1 MSAKGSRPVMIFAGI
16 WFAVAIVAGAT
27 NHVTLLKPPW
37 LQVVLAALTLLL
49 ILLGFVWGALH
60 DWIATVDL
68 GALIGLHLIR
78 FVAGVGFLVAG
89 RAGTLPPG
97 FAFPAGWGD
106 IGVALIAGLLLLS
119 GGVKNERDRKVNLF
133 WNTLGLADL
142 LFVVA
147 TAARF
152 ALADAHSMHRMLHL
166 PFSIL
171 PTFVVPILL
180 ASHFWIFRRLSTPV
194 AEK

>member
-27 NHVTLLKPPW
+27 NHVTLLRPPW
-37 LQVVLAALTLLL
+37 LQVMLAALTIVL
-49 ILLGFVWGALH
+49 IMLGFVWGALH
-60 DWIATVDL
+60 DWIASVDL
-68 GALIGLHLIR
+68 STLIGLHLIR

-119 GGVKNERDRKVNLF
+119 GGVKNER
-133 WNTLGLADL
+133 TLGLADL